1 MLYPHLA
8 KEGIMARVIGIHR
21 LELKPGATDEQAQ
34 ALAERAAREFKVPGA
49 KNLIGKGDRG
59 ERAGQ
64 YVMIVEIDSVETRDR
79 YFPDP
84 LGEPSAEWQQ
94 LTAAYGPIF
103 EQFAAVFT
111 NFPDPLFTDY
121 VIVGE

>member
-1 MLYPHLA
+1 
-8 KEGIMARVIGIHR
+8 MARVVGIHR
-21 LELKPGATDEQAQ
+21 LELKPEATDEQVQ
-34 ALAERAAREFKVPGA
+34 ALATQVAQAFKVPGT
-49 KNLIGKGDRG
+49 KNMIGKGDRG

-64 YVMIVEIDSVETRDR
+64 YVMITEIDSVETRDR

-84 LGEPSAEWQQ
+84 LGEPSDEWKQH
-94 LTAAYGPIF
+94 TAAYGPIF

-121 VIVGE
+121 VILSE